1 VTRTH
6 EHHLRVAM
14 GCDHAG
20 FALKEELKAFLE
32 VEGHQVVDFGT
43 HSQDPV
49 DYPAF
54 CVHAA
59 RAVADGRADRGLV
72 LGGSGQGEQIV
83 ANKVRGVRA
92 ALCNDLYVARLSR
105 AHNDANV
112 IGIGARIVA
121 PAYAMEIVRAW
132 LATPFDGG
140 RHAQRVE
147 QIAKIEGGEL

>member
-1 VTRTH
+1 MTYVNCRLHLFFSSRRRHTR
-6 EHHLRVAM
+6 LQGDWSSDV
-14 GCDHAG
+14 CSSD
-20 FALKEELKAFLE
+20 
-32 VEGHQVVDFGT
+32 
-43 HSQDPV
+43 
-49 DYPAF
+49 
-54 CVHAA
+54 
-59 RAVADGRADRGLV
+59 LV

-92 ALCNDLYVARLSR
+92 ALCNDLYLARLSR